1 MKKPGKMN
9 QLMVLVG
16 VLAVVSGCTSPRQ
29 TSASLS
35 SLSTR
40 TKKTFH
46 EAEWSSDRA
55 DMAVYPTTQ
64 GPVDSYRPIY
74 KVDAKRKVTGTGT
87 GRTEEEAIK
96 NAIYN
101 CCTSNNCDYVAAAR
115 RVVRTRER
123 DGNVCFDVSVT
134 GFPAVLESL
143 QTVKVA
149 FYEQQKDGSI
159 RPIDA
164 PEHRY
169 ILETNGVW
177 RVERFNDK
185 EPQDL
190 VSENVKPQLKSIER
204 EVMATSATL
213 STETPPSSLGRKP
226 TPGQTSSFERTI
238 SRERRSALEQTSSLQ
253 RIDLRQSEKRR

>member
-1 MKKPGKMN
+1 MKKSGKMN
-9 QLMVLVG
+9 QLMVLMG

-29 TSASLS
+29 TSVS

-46 EAEWSSDRA
+46 ETEWSSDRA

-74 KVDAKRKVTGTGT
+74 KVDEKRKVTGSGT

-143 QTVKVA
+143 QTIKIA
-149 FYEQQKDGSI
+149 FYERQKDGSLCS
-159 RPIDA
+159 IDA

-169 ILETNGVW
+169 IRETNGVW
-177 RVERFNDK
+177 CVQRFNDQNA
-185 EPQDL
+185 PDL
-190 VSENVKPQLKSIER
+190 VSENLTPELKSIER
-204 EVMATSATL
+204 EIMATSATI
-213 STETPPSSLGRKP
+213 TTGEPPSSLGRKP
-226 TPGQTSSFERTI
+226 SPGQTSSFEQTT
-238 SRERRSALEQTSSLQ
+238 SHERRSALEQTSSLQ
-253 RIDLRQSEKRR
+253 RIDLRQSGNRR